1 MIQDRSEQ
9 ECPDSGAAFLQNAS
23 QAPIPQLANTWGT
36 PHESFASW
44 GIGESLTRHRED
56 RATVELLIIFPARST
71 GSLSHY
77 LCLLIK
83 IGHVPI

>member
-9 ECPDSGAAFLQNAS
+9 ECPDSGAAFLQNAA
-23 QAPIPQLANTWGT
+23 QASALQPANSWGT

-44 GIGESLTRHRED
+44 GIAESPTRHRED
-56 RATVELLIIFPARST
+56 RATVELLIISPARST
-71 GSLSHY
+71 GPLYHY

-83 IGHVPI
+83 IRHVPI

>member
-9 ECPDSGAAFLQNAS
+9 ECPDSGAAFLQNAA
-23 QAPIPQLANTWGT
+23 QASALQLANSWGT
-36 PHESFASW
+36 PHESFAGW
-44 GIGESLTRHRED
+44 RAPGNLTCHRED
-56 RATVELLIIFPARST
+56 RATVELLIISPARST

-83 IGHVPI
+83 IRHVPI